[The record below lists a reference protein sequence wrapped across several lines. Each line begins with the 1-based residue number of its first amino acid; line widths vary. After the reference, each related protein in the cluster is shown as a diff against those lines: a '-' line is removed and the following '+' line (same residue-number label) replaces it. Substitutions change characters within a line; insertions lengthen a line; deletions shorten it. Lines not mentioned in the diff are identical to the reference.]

1 MRRRLL
7 AVIVLAA
14 LWSACGKG
22 PPAGPSQTPGTSGS
36 LTISGTVNAPGGPVA
51 GARVDI
57 VSGANAGVG
66 ANADGAGRFS
76 IANLDAGAL
85 TLRVSALGFVPQ
97 SLNVTLTGNLTN
109 DFTLAAASFFTNGRV
124 LDAVTQSGVGGV
136 SIAGDGVSGSTDLTG
151 AFSLIAAAGAPGPRL
166 VTVTAPG
173 RVDRLTNI
181 RVPGSDILVSLISTG
196 FDLRAFDEM
205 FRVPHLLRWTA
216 APPLRI
222 ETRTLQF
229 TNINMTSAVGTA
241 DLMSSDEL
249 GALAGDLGWALPQLT
264 GGTFAEFAS
273 VVSQTSTEGG
283 SVPLL
288 NSGVITVARVAGL
301 TQGST
306 FWGYSRWQFR
316 SDGTVIAGLIMLDR
330 DFERSGSVFR
340 RSLRAHELGHAL
352 GYNHVTLRTSVMNS
366 NARTEPNGFD
376 LDACRVA
383 FQRPPGNRSPDSDP
397 DSASLNRVN
406 QIAIWSP
413 PIR

>member
-1 MRRRLL
+1 MKRRLL
-7 AVIVLAA
+7 AVVAVAA
-14 LWSACGKG
+14 LWSACGKE

-36 LTISGTVNAPGGPVA
+36 LTVSGSVSGGGGPLA

-66 ANADGAGRFS
+66 ATADGAGRFS

-85 TLRVSALGFVPQ
+85 TLRASALGFVPQ
-97 SLNVTLTGNLTN
+97 SLAVTLSGNLTN
-109 DFTLAAASFFTNGRV
+109 DFALATASFFTNGRV
-124 LDAVTQSGVGGV
+124 LDAVTQSGVGGAAF
-136 SIAGDGVSGSTDLTG
+136 AGDGLSGSADLTG

-173 RVDRLTNI
+173 RIDRQTSI
-181 RVPGSDILVSLISTG
+181 RVPGSDIVVSLISSG

-205 FRVPHLLRWTA
+205 FRVPHLLRWTS

-222 ETRTLQF
+222 EARTLQF
-229 TNINMTSAVGTA
+229 TNINMTTGVGTA
-241 DLMSSDEL
+241 DSMSSDEV
-249 GALAGDLGWALPQLT
+249 GALTGDLGWALPQLT

-273 VVSQTSTEGG
+273 VGSQTSAEGFT
-283 SVPLL
+283 VPLL

-301 TQGST
+301 TQGSN

-316 SDGTVIAGLIMLDR
+316 SDGTVIAGLVMLDR
-330 DFERSGSVFR
+330 DFERSGSAFR

-366 NARTEPNGFD
+366 NARTEPNSFD

-406 QIAIWSP
+406 LTAVWSP